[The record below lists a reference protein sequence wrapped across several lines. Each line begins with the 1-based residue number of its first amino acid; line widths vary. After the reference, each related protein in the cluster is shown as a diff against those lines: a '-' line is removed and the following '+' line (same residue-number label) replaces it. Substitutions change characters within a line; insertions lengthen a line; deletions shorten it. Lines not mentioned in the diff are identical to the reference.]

1 MTDNPNR
8 QTGKRTGLQHFVRK
22 QGFSLLMGL
31 IIVVLFVSPEAK
43 SWTIQQ
49 LMRTGLYNV
58 GIDEEPAAL
67 PQLETGLAF
76 EDETGNIRNTSSL
89 LGKVV
94 FINFWASWCPPCRA
108 EFPSI
113 ETLYSKFK
121 EKDHIVFVMIN
132 EDDDWAA
139 GREYLQK
146 KNFVTPM
153 FKIRSA
159 VPAGIYNG
167 TLPTTLVLDKKG
179 KVVFRHEGFA
189 NYASQD
195 FISQIEA
202 LIKD

>member
-1 MTDNPNR
+1 
-8 QTGKRTGLQHFVRK
+8 
-22 QGFSLLMGL
+22 MGL

-49 LMRTGLYNV
+49 LMRTGLYNA
-58 GIDEEPAAL
+58 GIEKEEAVL
-67 PQLETGLAF
+67 PQLETELVF
-76 EDETGNIRNTSSL
+76 EDEKGNIRNTSSL

-113 ETLYSKFK
+113 ETLYAKFK
-121 EKDHIVFVMIN
+121 ADPNVFFLMIN

-146 KNFVTPM
+146 KGYITPM
-153 FKIRSA
+153 FKTRSQ
-159 VPAGIYNG
+159 VPANIFSG
-167 TLPTTLVLDKKG
+167 TLPTTLVVDKNG

-189 NYASQD
+189 NYASEN
-195 FISQIEA
+195 FVSQIQA
-202 LIKD
+202 LIKN